1 MIQIFKELQK
11 ETENIKFIKTVE
23 GENTQHYYYEFD
35 GNFDL
40 ELILATQQYRKL
52 RLEELSKLKD
62 DRFAYSTVEYKGMIT
77 RVRDKDIGVISSMAL
92 TGGIYQFENGSLDM
106 ERIEFLELA
115 ELVNLKRTEIVKW
128 KIEFEDRINSMELID
143 LYYLNVRARYVK

>member
-1 MIQIFKELQK
+1 MIQIFNELQK
-11 ETENIKFIKTVE
+11 ETANLKFIKTIE
-23 GENTQHYYYEFD
+23 GQHYYYEFD

-40 ELILATQQYRKL
+40 ELILATQQYKKL
-52 RLEELSKLKD
+52 RLEELSKLKE
-62 DRFAYSTVEYKGMIT
+62 DRFTYSTVEYKGMIT

-92 TGGIYQFENGSLDM
+92 TGGTYEFENGSLDM

-128 KIEFEDRINSMELID
+128 KIELEDRINSMELID
-143 LYYLNVRARYVK
+143 LYYLNVRARYVQ

>member
-1 MIQIFKELQK
+1 MIQIYSELQT
-11 ETENIKFIKTVE
+11 ETSNLKFIKTID
-23 GENTQHYYYEFD
+23 GENTQHYYYEFE

-40 ELILATQQYRKL
+40 ELLLATQQYKKL
-52 RLEELSKLKD
+52 RLEELSKLKED
-62 DRFAYSTVEYKGMIT
+62 KLSYSTVEYKGMIT

-92 TGGIYQFENGSLDM
+92 TGGVYEFENGSLDM

-128 KIEFEDRINSMELID
+128 KIEFEKRINEMELID
-143 LYYLNVRARYVK
+143 LYYLNVRV

>member
-1 MIQIFKELQK
+1 MIQIFNELQA
-11 ETENIKFIKTVE
+11 ETDNIRFIKTVE
-23 GENTQHYYYEFD
+23 GENPHHFYYEFE

-40 ELILATQQYRKL
+40 ELTLATQQYRKL
-52 RLEELSKLKD
+52 RLQELSHLKEDKLT
-62 DRFAYSTVEYKGMIT
+62 YSTVEYKGMIT

-92 TGGIYQFENGSLDM
+92 TGGIYEFENGSLDM

-128 KIEFEDRINSMELID
+128 KIEFEDRINEMELID
-143 LYYLNVRARYVK
+143 LYYLNVRI

>member
-11 ETENIKFIKTVE
+11 ETGNIKFIKTVD
-23 GENTQHYYYEFD
+23 GENPQHYYYEFD

-40 ELILATQQYRKL
+40 ELILATKQYRKL

-115 ELVNLKRTEIVKW
+115 ELVNLKRTEIIKW
-128 KIEFEDRINSMELID
+128 KIELENRINDMELID
-143 LYYLNVRARYVK
+143 LYYLNVRARPVQ

>member
-23 GENTQHYYYEFD
+23 GENPQHYYYEFD

-92 TGGIYQFENGSLDM
+92 TGGMYQFENGSLDM

-143 LYYLNVRARYVK
+143 LYYLNVRV

>member
-1 MIQIFKELQK
+1 MIQIFNELQK
-11 ETENIKFIKTVE
+11 ETANLKFIKTVE
-23 GENTQHYYYEFD
+23 QQHYYYEFE

-40 ELILATQQYRKL
+40 ELTLATQQYRKL
-52 RLEELSKLKD
+52 RLEELSHLKE
-62 DRFAYSTVEYKGMIT
+62 DRFTYSTVEYKGMIT

-92 TGGIYQFENGSLDM
+92 TGGTYQFENGSLDM

-128 KIEFEDRINSMELID
+128 KIELEDTINSMELID
-143 LYYLNVRARYVK
+143 LYYLNVRARYVQ

>member
-23 GENTQHYYYEFD
+23 GENPQHYYYEFG

-92 TGGIYQFENGSLDM
+92 TGVIS
-106 ERIEFLELA
+106 
-115 ELVNLKRTEIVKW
+115 
-128 KIEFEDRINSMELID
+128 
-143 LYYLNVRARYVK
+143 